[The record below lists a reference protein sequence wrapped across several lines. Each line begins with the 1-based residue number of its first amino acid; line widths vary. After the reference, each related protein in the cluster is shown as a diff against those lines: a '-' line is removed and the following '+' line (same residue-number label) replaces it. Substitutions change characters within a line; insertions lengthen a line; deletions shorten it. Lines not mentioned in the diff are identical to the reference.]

1 MQNTEDSHDSDSIVF
16 AIAFAIA
23 CDFSAT
29 ALGEDWKKLQIMI
42 MEQTFKLIECLSPEE
57 LLHWMEKK
65 TAATSR
71 TTDRCPKHSSPFIFL
86 KRRTTDTT
94 RFAVKRRNA
103 CSTKIKPFLKP

>member
-65 TAATSR
+65 LPPPAEQP
-71 TTDRCPKHSSPFIFL
+71 TDAQNTQVRSYS
-86 KRRTTDTT
+86 
-94 RFAVKRRNA
+94 
-103 CSTKIKPFLKP
+103 